1 MQHSFNVNI
10 AKEFGILEAI
20 LLNNLEY
27 WIAKNKANGT
37 NFYDGFYW
45 TYNSTK
51 AFNELF
57 PYVSQRQIQNALKK
71 LKEKGIIQ
79 TGNYN
84 KSSYDRTLWYA
95 FTTEGETIM
104 QKCKMDYAD
113 LLQDSAKEGNGNIE
127 NVQPI
132 PNINS
137 NNKTTNINTN
147 INSNENNNVEPVK
160 EKINYE
166 GIINKLNILT
176 GASYKSNSQKTKDLI
191 KARFNEGF
199 KEEDFLI
206 VIDKM
211 CYLWGNE
218 PKKGEKDMRIYLRP
232 STLFGTKFEQ
242 YLNMHVPQREIT
254 TGDLANKFDFSDF
267 HTDSVSN
274 GNLF

>member
-113 LLQDSAKEGNGNIE
+113 LLQDSAKEGNGSVE

-137 NNKTTNINTN
+137 TDKTTDINTDVK
-147 INSNENNNVEPVK
+147 SNEDNNVEVAK
-160 EKINYE
+160 VNYHR
-166 GIINKLNILT
+166 IINRLNELAGTGFRVSSENTKKLIN
-176 GASYKSNSQKTKDLI
+176 
-191 KARFNEGF
+191 ARINEGYT
-199 KEEDFLI
+199 EDDFI
-206 VIDKM
+206 VVIEKM
-211 CYLWGNE
+211 CYLWNRE
-218 PKKGEKDMRIYLRP
+218 PKKGQPNMKLYLRP
-232 STLFGTKFEQ
+232 STLFGTKFEN
-242 YLNMHVPQREIT
+242 YLNMNVQPTEIT
-254 TGDLANKFDFSDF
+254 TGDLVNQFDFSDF

>member
-45 TYNSTK
+45 TYNSAK

-113 LLQDSAKEGNGNIE
+113 LLQDNAKEGNGSVE

-137 NNKTTNINTN
+137 TDKTTDINTDVK
-147 INSNENNNVEPVK
+147 SNEDNNVEVVK
-160 EKINYE
+160 VNYHR
-166 GIINKLNILT
+166 IINRLNELAGTGFRVSSENTKKLIN
-176 GASYKSNSQKTKDLI
+176 
-191 KARFNEGF
+191 ARINEGYT
-199 KEEDFLI
+199 EDDFI
-206 VIDKM
+206 VVIEKM
-211 CYLWGNE
+211 CYLWNRE
-218 PKKGEKDMRIYLRP
+218 PKKGQPNMKLYLRP
-232 STLFGTKFEQ
+232 STLFGTKFEN
-242 YLNMHVPQREIT
+242 YLNMNVQPTEIT
-254 TGDLANKFDFSDF
+254 TGDLVNQFDFSDF